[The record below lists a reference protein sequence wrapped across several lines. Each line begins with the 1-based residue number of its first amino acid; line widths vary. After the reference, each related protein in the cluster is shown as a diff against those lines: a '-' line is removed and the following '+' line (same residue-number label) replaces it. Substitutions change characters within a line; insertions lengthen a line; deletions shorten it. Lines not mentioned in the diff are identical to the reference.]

1 MPNTKKEFQIVIN
14 GLKESVNA
22 VESLNSQLDGLETRI
37 NRLQNAK
44 VEIKVSGN
52 TDEATNT
59 RATVSGNKGP
69 ANASKRLTEEQRL
82 QNQITKEQQRN
93 EALLTQEYQDQLA
106 ALTRIK
112 NENKE
117 ITKDI
122 AQQTS
127 GVKDMNGE
135 YANTLAGQRAY
146 LSELKSQLANVEL
159 GTDEWERLGQEV
171 LRVNTNVKQLEES
184 YGVFT
189 RNVGN
194 YKSAAQGFK
203 ELADGTRQ
211 YENTLNGLNAKIN
224 DLNDNL
230 RNMQIDTD
238 EYRKAQ
244 DEIRQLQGQLREL
257 QSGAESAGNAMEEKL
272 GVRFTTVINGITYTF
287 DDVNQGIGL
296 LEDKLYSMAQAGD
309 TTSKEF
315 RAIQQE
321 IARLRN
327 SVISVDS
334 AIDQMIGTSKGLR
347 NITSLFT
354 GFTGIASLGQGLR
367 GLFGGQNADLDES
380 IQKFTSLTMVLQG
393 LMAIQQQMAQ
403 ENTAFTRTLRT
414 VNDRINDVL
423 GGFDGYIA
431 KLNTVKEI
439 QNNSGNS
446 SIFLTNYLSK
456 IAESV
461 KKGGDELVS
470 KFRSVIES
478 IINIPDGQKFSWDDF
493 FNLDDSELQG
503 KYNEIKDGFGDM
515 LASFRQDAKQANV
528 FDEMKESVDNFH
540 DAVGRND
547 SLGRFTRWLASGTTS
562 AKLFTGA
569 VRGATIA
576 LQALSKALIITALIQ
591 ALMWAIEKVT
601 QAIGSVVGKIKQ
613 WTGDTGDLI
622 DSSNLVQSTLSR
634 QREEWERLSEAVDKA
649 RESTGK
655 YKTEMDAF
663 KKSINEAGKQLQD
676 FVQGVDRME
685 QLSENL
691 DEGMGFFS
699 TGKFGGVDSVQEFRK
714 EYENLMK
721 AVQQGQDRF
730 RGKGF
735 GGFWNTQKDA
745 MEDLASAQKAVIKDF
760 MYQINQIDFNKPE
773 EAVKEFRK
781 LIDDEMYASALAN
794 IEELFPEEEWAK
806 NLKLMVEHYEG
817 AIDMMKDKDDEL
829 VESAKETAEEVAR
842 QIRDINTYNLQFQPG
857 QWRFGYER
865 QLLKDKYEDERKA
878 AEGNAKLL
886 AAIDRKYYNDRQAL
900 IRKQAQEIK
909 RINFQIQED
918 NLAARKDGLDKEI
931 AQLNLAREQ
940 EINAA
945 KQTDINVG
953 EQILAINKNYDAQ
966 ILKLKK
972 DFYKRQVDAAEERN
986 KQLLEQERQFLEQD
1000 LQMQRQISQLRDAND
1015 RQSFENENQNITSTI
1030 TYDVNVTGGEGLN
1043 ERKAYYDK
1051 LLRLQKDYIGKKEQ
1065 MDIEAAKQRTDYD
1078 LEDSERQYQDQLR
1091 SLDDFY
1097 KQQKDLMDKNLEQ
1110 GLMSQ
1115 EEYNTEMAA
1124 LTQQHADQEAKLQE
1138 NANAQQIEIVKRGEN
1153 EQTRI
1158 MQEANDE
1165 RVEANNEYLKQMTD
1179 SLGRYYDEIGSK
1191 MRSTTKR
1198 NTNSLGIINYK
1209 KEKENLQ
1216 NTQQEYQNL
1225 LSNIDKEYSSLK
1237 GKLDNNEI
1245 SFNDFKQAKDEL
1257 DSLRQKT
1264 EENVEA
1270 TQKALD
1276 NLVNT
1281 VAGSVLNMIN
1291 AYMGAFGDIWNMVA
1305 ELRSNSLDAEEE
1317 RLERQQDILD
1327 EELEAI
1333 EEAYE
1338 AQEEVTQRHR
1348 DKINDIEGE
1357 LSTAR
1362 GDRRQALIDQLSKE
1376 REAELKSLQ
1385 TEQDIQKR
1393 KQANEKKQQA
1403 LEKQKEALEKKRWEQ
1418 DKQNKI
1424 VQATINTFT
1433 AVTNALAVQ
1442 PWFVGLALSS
1452 VALAL
1457 GMANVAKISAQKY
1470 MKDGGLLQGKSHAQG
1485 GIPIGNTGIVAE
1497 GNEYIVNKKTTM
1509 QNLPLLEYINSQR
1522 RPLTKEDLSN
1532 FYDNKKGNR
1541 LITKSIG
1548 KFADGGQLPSG
1559 LTQSDLRRL
1568 INYQPEEDNRQ
1579 IVVSVV
1585 DIVNATDD
1593 LREVQVLSGL
1603 TDN

>member
-44 VEIKVSGN
+44 VEVKVSGN
-52 TDEATNT
+52 TDETTDT
-59 RATVSGNKGP
+59 RATVSGNKGT

-82 QNQITKEQQRN
+82 QNQIAKEQQRN

-159 GTDEWERLGQEV
+159 GTDEWEKLGQEV

-194 YKSAAQGFK
+194 YASAAKGFK
-203 ELADGTRQ
+203 ELADGTKQ
-211 YENTLNGLNAKIN
+211 YENTINGLTAKLN
-224 DLNDNL
+224 DLDDTMRNL
-230 RNMQIDTD
+230 EVGSEQ
-238 EYRKAQ
+238 YKQAQ
-244 DEIRQLQGQLREL
+244 NEIRDLQGQLREL
-257 QSGAESAGNAMEEKL
+257 QAGAESAGNAMEEKL

-327 SVISVDS
+327 SVISVDT
-334 AIDQMIGTSKGLR
+334 AIDQMIGTSRGLR

-414 VNDRINDVL
+414 VNDRIDGVL
-423 GGFDGYIA
+423 GGFDSYIA
-431 KLNTVKEI
+431 KLNTVREV
-439 QNNSGNS
+439 QNNFGSS
-446 SIFLTNYLSK
+446 SIFLTNYFSK
-456 IAESV
+456 VVESV
-461 KKGGDELVS
+461 EKGGDELVR
-470 KFRSVIES
+470 KFHSVMAS
-478 IINIPDGQKFSWDDF
+478 IMNIPEGQKFYWDDF
-493 FNLDDSELQG
+493 FNLDDSELQS

-515 LASFRQDAKQANV
+515 LASFRRDAKQANV

-540 DAVGRND
+540 DAVGRTD

-569 VRGATIA
+569 IRGVTIA

-622 DSSNLVQSTLSR
+622 DSSNLVQGTLER

-721 AVQQGQDRF
+721 VVQQGQDRF
-730 RGKGF
+730 RGKGL
-735 GGFWNTQKDA
+735 GGLWNTQEDA
-745 MEDLASAQKAVIKDF
+745 MEDLANAQKAVIKDF
-760 MYQINQIDFNKPE
+760 MYQINQIDFKKPE
-773 EAVKEFRK
+773 EAVKRFRK

-806 NLKLMVEHYEG
+806 NLKLMVGHYEE

-829 VESAKETAEEVAR
+829 VESAKETAKEVAR

-857 QWRFGYER
+857 QWRFG
-865 QLLKDKYEDERKA
+865 
-878 AEGNAKLL
+878 
-886 AAIDRKYYNDRQAL
+886 
-900 IRKQAQEIK
+900 
-909 RINFQIQED
+909 
-918 NLAARKDGLDKEI
+918 
-931 AQLNLAREQ
+931 
-940 EINAA
+940 
-945 KQTDINVG
+945 
-953 EQILAINKNYDAQ
+953 
-966 ILKLKK
+966 
-972 DFYKRQVDAAEERN
+972 
-986 KQLLEQERQFLEQD
+986 
-1000 LQMQRQISQLRDAND
+1000 
-1015 RQSFENENQNITSTI
+1015 
-1030 TYDVNVTGGEGLN
+1030 
-1043 ERKAYYDK
+1043 
-1051 LLRLQKDYIGKKEQ
+1051 
-1065 MDIEAAKQRTDYD
+1065 
-1078 LEDSERQYQDQLR
+1078 
-1091 SLDDFY
+1091 
-1097 KQQKDLMDKNLEQ
+1097 
-1110 GLMSQ
+1110 
-1115 EEYNTEMAA
+1115 
-1124 LTQQHADQEAKLQE
+1124 
-1138 NANAQQIEIVKRGEN
+1138 
-1153 EQTRI
+1153 
-1158 MQEANDE
+1158 
-1165 RVEANNEYLKQMTD
+1165 
-1179 SLGRYYDEIGSK
+1179 
-1191 MRSTTKR
+1191 
-1198 NTNSLGIINYK
+1198 
-1209 KEKENLQ
+1209 
-1216 NTQQEYQNL
+1216 
-1225 LSNIDKEYSSLK
+1225 
-1237 GKLDNNEI
+1237 
-1245 SFNDFKQAKDEL
+1245 
-1257 DSLRQKT
+1257 
-1264 EENVEA
+1264 
-1270 TQKALD
+1270 
-1276 NLVNT
+1276 
-1281 VAGSVLNMIN
+1281 
-1291 AYMGAFGDIWNMVA
+1291 
-1305 ELRSNSLDAEEE
+1305 
-1317 RLERQQDILD
+1317 
-1327 EELEAI
+1327 
-1333 EEAYE
+1333 
-1338 AQEEVTQRHR
+1338 
-1348 DKINDIEGE
+1348 
-1357 LSTAR
+1357 
-1362 GDRRQALIDQLSKE
+1362 
-1376 REAELKSLQ
+1376 
-1385 TEQDIQKR
+1385 
-1393 KQANEKKQQA
+1393 
-1403 LEKQKEALEKKRWEQ
+1403 
-1418 DKQNKI
+1418 
-1424 VQATINTFT
+1424 
-1433 AVTNALAVQ
+1433 
-1442 PWFVGLALSS
+1442 
-1452 VALAL
+1452 
-1457 GMANVAKISAQKY
+1457 
-1470 MKDGGLLQGKSHAQG
+1470 
-1485 GIPIGNTGIVAE
+1485 
-1497 GNEYIVNKKTTM
+1497 
-1509 QNLPLLEYINSQR
+1509 
-1522 RPLTKEDLSN
+1522 
-1532 FYDNKKGNR
+1532 
-1541 LITKSIG
+1541 
-1548 KFADGGQLPSG
+1548 
-1559 LTQSDLRRL
+1559 
-1568 INYQPEEDNRQ
+1568 
-1579 IVVSVV
+1579 
-1585 DIVNATDD
+1585 
-1593 LREVQVLSGL
+1593 
-1603 TDN
+1603 